1 MMKNIEINQA
11 HHTKGF
17 TLTELMVTVAVLAII
32 IMFAVPGFNRL
43 IERERIGTDAHSILN
58 FMQTAQEIAISTGRI
73 IAIVPNADSA
83 KNGLQHEVKAEIGGI
98 GNAKNDNAQRWMNNE
113 WVMVFVNP
121 ITHAEHLQIANKKPG
136 DFLTSL
142 YTDDVTD
149 PSRVIA
155 HQKVL
160 QYPTVGQ
167 KSPVIMRSY
176 SNFTPNNG
184 WEALFAINGVG
195 PMLFY
200 PDGVIN
206 APLIFLGENARGKGD
221 GEAREPNGKE
231 QLLYAVGLCAPK
243 DPSAKNSG
251 TSNYVLGIH
260 RFDGSVLANV
270 TNISNNNALK
280 DLRCEAY

>member
-11 HHTKGF
+11 HRTKGF
-17 TLTELMVTVAVLAII
+17 TLTELMVTIAVLAII

-58 FMQTAQEIAISTGRI
+58 FMQTAQEIAVSTGRI
-73 IAIVPNADSA
+73 IAIVPNADLPG
-83 KNGLQHEVKAEIGGI
+83 NGLQHEVLSQIGGI

-121 ITHAEHLQIANKKPG
+121 ITHAQHLQIANKNPRN
-136 DFLTSL
+136 FLTSL
-142 YTDDVTD
+142 YTNDVTD
-149 PSRVIA
+149 PTRVIA
-155 HQKVL
+155 RQKVL
-160 QYPTVGQ
+160 QYPTPGQ
-167 KSPVIMRSY
+167 RSPVIMRSY
-176 SNFTPNNG
+176 SDFTPNNG
-184 WEALFAINGVG
+184 WEALFAIGGVG

-206 APLIFLGENARGKGD
+206 APLIFLGENARGNGD
-221 GEAREPNGKE
+221 GEAREPNGRE

-243 DPSAKNSG
+243 DPNANNND

-260 RFDGSVLANV
+260 RFNRAVLANV
-270 TNISNNNALK
+270 IDISDNNVLRN
-280 DLRCEAY
+280 LRCEAY